1 MRVRGSAS
9 VCVLTYVHH
18 VCVHCAVGTA
28 SDRSGA
34 RLSLTRAIAS
44 PLRVQAA
51 TPPRI
56 PLHLLKKW
64 AYADVDVENAD
75 ETDGDDNFGPRTSL
89 KYRYD
94 DPLEDLV
101 PIINLSTVLD
111 TEDTSAEL
119 AALLGAVASEGTIRN
134 RALKPNG
141 PANPV
146 VNGVEMNPYYLTAT
160 LTPAQKQIPVV
171 QRVVQYL
178 QRITGLLVA
187 NVVLNVY
194 SGDDG
199 AGPTN
204 VQGDHDDY
212 SAEDPRAVIP
222 IAVVGSS
229 RFFRVTE
236 DGDVLFMYEVTADE
250 RVGLYMTGPTRGAGN
265 GLKHGGCHKH
275 KGISCSLH
283 ATFKHDDTTS
293 DEKVLA
299 RLKALNAVVLGPI
312 PKVRPLG
319 DDFVR
324 VLGGIVADGPK
335 FRPHN
340 FSYLRAERAVPPLFC
355 MSPAVSHPSLRGHRA
370 GTPYS
375 GVQGWGLGKCGAP
388 IHRWACRPPSR

>member
-1 MRVRGSAS
+1 M
-9 VCVLTYVHH
+9 
-18 VCVHCAVGTA
+18 
-28 SDRSGA
+28 
-34 RLSLTRAIAS
+34 TRAIAS

-64 AYADVDVENAD
+64 AYADVDVENAH
-75 ETDGDDNFGPRTSL
+75 ETDGDDNFGLRTSL
-89 KYRYD
+89 KYRYTGTRT
-94 DPLEDLV
+94 DLV

-178 QRITGLLVA
+178 QHITGLLVA

-250 RVGLYMTGPTRGAGN
+250 RVGLYMNGPTRGAGN

-335 FRPHN
+335 FQPHN
-340 FSYLRAERAVPPLFC
+340 FSYLRAQRAVPPLAAC
-355 MSPAVSHPSLRGHRA
+355 HPPSAIQVCAGTVPVPHTREYRAGGSGSAGHPFTGGRAGRHLVEEGREPRDGPRAACAGPETRSSLRCN
-370 GTPYS
+370 
-375 GVQGWGLGKCGAP
+375 L
-388 IHRWACRPPSR
+388 